1 MSQGNMSTSAKPNTN
16 PVVPD
21 ELKDS
26 VSISSIDFMIDALGQ
41 VLSPVLSPIA
51 NLARSNSV
59 WPMTFGTSCCA
70 IEMISV
76 GMSAFDISRFGSE
89 VFRATPRQAD
99 MIITAGTITRK
110 MAPALIT
117 LYEQMPEPK
126 YVIAMGACTITG
138 GMFNDSYSV
147 VQGVDRII
155 PVDVFLP
162 GCPPRPEGILDA
174 LLKLQQKIRT
184 ENYAE
189 RRKKLYAQ
197 TSVRKVDY
205 DTGRPLEDLIG
216 VVKEDT
222 NAALS
227 SGQEALG
234 DEAKGISP
242 KAEEAKTVATK
253 PVAPKVE
260 VAKPE
265 AAKPEVTTPEV
276 KKVENTKDEA
286 AEKADDKSV

>member
-1 MSQGNMSTSAKPNTN
+1 MSNTN
-16 PVVPD
+16 PVVPE
-21 ELKDS
+21 ELRET
-26 VSISSIDFMIDALGQ
+26 VTLSSLDLMIDSL
-41 VLSPVLSPIA
+41 VKTISPPLSYVT

-59 WPMTFGTSCCA
+59 WPLTFGTSCCA
-70 IEMISV
+70 IEMMSV

-99 MIITAGTITRK
+99 MILTAGTITRK

-155 PVDVFLP
+155 PVDVYLP

-184 ENYAE
+184 ENYVE
-189 RRKKLYAQ
+189 RRKKMYAQ

-205 DTGRPLEDLIG
+205 DTGRCLEDLIG

-222 NAALS
+222 DTAL
-227 SGQEALG
+227 
-234 DEAKGISP
+234 AK
-242 KAEEAKTVATK
+242 
-253 PVAPKVE
+253 APD
-260 VAKPE
+260 
-265 AAKPEVTTPEV
+265 T
-276 KKVENTKDEA
+276 NT
-286 AEKADDKSV
+286 